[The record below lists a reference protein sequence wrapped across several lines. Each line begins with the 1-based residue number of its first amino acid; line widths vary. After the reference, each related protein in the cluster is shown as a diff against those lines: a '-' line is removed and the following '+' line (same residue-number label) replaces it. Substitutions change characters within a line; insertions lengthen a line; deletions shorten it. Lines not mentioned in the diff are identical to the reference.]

1 MKIYNQIRYFLE
13 TKDYINILFFI
24 ILTVLSIFLDVL
36 SIGIIFP
43 IMNIIF
49 NENILANYKSIENF
63 IVFISPFKFLNE
75 EKNFHLISGLLTVFI
90 SSILFKNILVIYTA
104 YFKANF
110 TYIILS
116 RLKKKFLLKIT
127 KIPFYEITKLKT
139 TDIIRFLEEMSGI
152 VTIFENLL
160 ILFVELLLLISI
172 IIFLLIFDTNTSIV
186 LVITVIFFSLILIL
200 LIKNKIL
207 HYGELRR
214 YSESNLLFITNNII
228 NGIKEIKLSGYI
240 DLFINNFDLTLK
252 NSLYASRNFKFISQ
266 IPRSYLEVIIATSI
280 VIFFIANMYKSPEFD
295 LTLLSSAAVFLAAG
309 LRILPSIG
317 KIINSYNS
325 YKYYY
330 PVLGKIYDFCIKIE
344 KINIDKSNKIKF
356 TKNIKLQ
363 NISFEYEANNKVF
376 ENLNFQLNYNDKI
389 GLYGESGVGKS
400 TLINIISGLI
410 KPDKG
415 SIYIDEKNIE
425 NNYLISNLSIVS
437 QSPFFINSTIK
448 ENLIFGL
455 ENDKIDDK
463 EILDILKNLN
473 LLDVINK
480 LDKGLYTSLGERGSK
495 FSGGQLQ
502 RLSIARAILKK
513 SNLLI
518 LDEATNSLDKK
529 NEELVMSYILQKF
542 KDKALII
549 ISHDLNVLKNC
560 DYVIQLNGNK
570 IEKKEF

>member
-1 MKIYNQIRYFLE
+1 M
-13 TKDYINILFFI
+13 
-24 ILTVLSIFLDVL
+24 
-36 SIGIIFP
+36 
-43 IMNIIF
+43 
-49 NENILANYKSIENF
+49 
-63 IVFISPFKFLNE
+63 
-75 EKNFHLISGLLTVFI
+75 
-90 SSILFKNILVIYTA
+90 
-104 YFKANF
+104 
-110 TYIILS
+110 
-116 RLKKKFLLKIT
+116 
-127 KIPFYEITKLKT
+127 
-139 TDIIRFLEEMSGI
+139 
-152 VTIFENLL
+152 
-160 ILFVELLLLISI
+160 
-172 IIFLLIFDTNTSIV
+172 
-186 LVITVIFFSLILIL
+186 
-200 LIKNKIL
+200 
-207 HYGELRR
+207 
-214 YSESNLLFITNNII
+214 
-228 NGIKEIKLSGYI
+228 
-240 DLFINNFDLTLK
+240 
-252 NSLYASRNFKFISQ
+252 YASRNFKFISQ

-344 KINIDKSNKIKF
+344 KIKIDKSKKIKF

-425 NNYLISNLSIVS
+425 KNYLISNLSIVS

-529 NEELVMSYILQKF
+529 NEELVMSYIYKNS
-542 KDKALII
+542 KIK
-549 ISHDLNVLKNC
+549 LNYN
-560 DYVIQLNGNK
+560 IA
-570 IEKKEF
+570 

>member
-1 MKIYNQIRYFLE
+1 M
-13 TKDYINILFFI
+13 
-24 ILTVLSIFLDVL
+24 LSIFLDVL

-63 IVFISPFKFLNE
+63 IVLISPFKFLNE
-75 EKNFHLISGLLTVFI
+75 TRNFHLISGLLTIFI
-90 SSILFKNILVIYTA
+90 SSIIFKNILVVYTA

-110 TYIILS
+110 TYVILS

-160 ILFVELLLLISI
+160 ILFVEFLLLVSI
-172 IIFLLIFDTNTSIV
+172 IIFLLIFDTNTSII
-186 LVITVIFFSLILIL
+186 LVVTVIFFSLALIL

-207 HYGELRR
+207 HLGELRR
-214 YSESNLLFITNNII
+214 YSESDLLFITNNII

-252 NSLYASRNFKFISQ
+252 KSLNASKHFKFISQ
-266 IPRSYLEVIIATSI
+266 IPRSYLEIIIATSI
-280 VIFFIANMYKSPEFD
+280 VIFFISNMYKSTEFD

-330 PVLGKIYDFCIKIE
+330 PVLGKIYDFCITIE
-344 KINIDKSNKIKF
+344 KINIEKSNKIKF
-356 TKNIKLQ
+356 DEKIKLQ
-363 NISFEYEANNKVF
+363 NISFEYETNNKVF
-376 ENLNFQLNYNDKI
+376 ENLNFELRHNEKI
-389 GLYGESGVGKS
+389 GLYGESGIGKS

-410 KPDKG
+410 RPDKG
-415 SIYIDEKNIE
+415 SIYIDEKNIKD
-425 NNYLISNLSIVS
+425 NYLMSNLSIVS
-437 QSPFFINSTIK
+437 QSPFFINATIK
-448 ENLIFGL
+448 ENLTFGL
-455 ENDKIDDK
+455 ENAKIDDK
-463 EILDILKNLN
+463 EILEILENLN
-473 LLDVINK
+473 LSDVIRK
-480 LDKGLYTSLGERGSK
+480 LDNGLHTSLGERGSK

-502 RLSIARAILKK
+502 RLSIARALMKQ
-513 SNLLI
+513 SDLLI
-518 LDEATNSLDKK
+518 LDEATNSLDKQ
-529 NEELVMSYILQKF
+529 NEEKILSYIFEKY
-542 KDKALII
+542 KDKAIII
-549 ISHDLNVLKNC
+549 ISHDPEVLNKC
-560 DYVIQLNGNK
+560 DYIIGIKNKK
-570 IEKKEF
+570 IEKIKI

>member
-1 MKIYNQIRYFLE
+1 M
-13 TKDYINILFFI
+13 
-24 ILTVLSIFLDVL
+24 
-36 SIGIIFP
+36 
-43 IMNIIF
+43 
-49 NENILANYKSIENF
+49 
-63 IVFISPFKFLNE
+63 
-75 EKNFHLISGLLTVFI
+75 
-90 SSILFKNILVIYTA
+90 
-104 YFKANF
+104 
-110 TYIILS
+110 
-116 RLKKKFLLKIT
+116 
-127 KIPFYEITKLKT
+127 
-139 TDIIRFLEEMSGI
+139 
-152 VTIFENLL
+152 
-160 ILFVELLLLISI
+160 
-172 IIFLLIFDTNTSIV
+172 
-186 LVITVIFFSLILIL
+186 
-200 LIKNKIL
+200 
-207 HYGELRR
+207 
-214 YSESNLLFITNNII
+214 
-228 NGIKEIKLSGYI
+228 
-240 DLFINNFDLTLK
+240 
-252 NSLYASRNFKFISQ
+252 
-266 IPRSYLEVIIATSI
+266 
-280 VIFFIANMYKSPEFD
+280 
-295 LTLLSSAAVFLAAG
+295 AAG

-415 SIYIDEKNIE
+415 SIYIEEKNIE
-425 NNYLISNLSIVS
+425 NNNIISNLSIVS

-570 IEKKEF
+570 IEKKNFKIIQIIFQN